1 MTKIQDQFISIG
13 LAIYNQ
19 EKNIVKCVQSILSQT
34 HVNFELLISDD
45 CSTDDTIRICEDFSK
60 KDKRVKLFK
69 QKKNLGVSDNFYFV
83 FRKSRY
89 KFFIWLSGDDYIS
102 KDYLENNINT
112 LLTNNNC
119 VFAASPNAYVD
130 ENNDLFD
137 ISSFS
142 ISGTFF
148 ERGSKFLDLCFK
160 ATGCNFAIYKK
171 EILESC
177 PDLKKRFLGHDWK
190 VISHALSKGDF
201 IRSEKGMVYLGKGG
215 ISSNPYFMEKEINN
229 FLENFFPLK
238 EFSFFFFNSFISSRK
253 ILFSEKIVLIYK
265 LFCLNIVIIINKF
278 KNILRL
284 LFVKRKDIFSPSY
297 SQNKSLILK
306 LLNFFSKKS

>member
-19 EKNIVKCVQSILSQT
+19 EKNIAKCIQSILSQT

-45 CSTDDTIRICEDFSK
+45 CSTDDTIRICNDFSK
-60 KDKRVKLFK
+60 KDKRIRLFN

-83 FRKSRY
+83 FRKSKY

-102 KDYLENNINT
+102 NDYLENNINT
-112 LLTNNNC
+112 LLANNNC

-130 ENNDLFD
+130 ENNNLFD

-142 ISGTFF
+142 ITGTFF
-148 ERGSKFLDLCFK
+148 ERGSKFLDLCLK

-201 IRSEKGMVYLGKGG
+201 IRSNKGMIYLGKGG

-238 EFSFFFFNSFISSRK
+238 EFTFFFFKSFISSRK
-253 ILFSEKIVLIYK
+253 ILYSEKIVLIYK
-265 LFCLNIVIIINKF
+265 LFCLNIVIVINKF

-284 LFVKRKDIFSPSY
+284 LFLKRKDIFSPSY

>member
-1 MTKIQDQFISIG
+1 MIKSSGQFISIG

-19 EKNIVKCVQSILSQT
+19 EKNIVKCIQSILSQT
-34 HVNFELLISDD
+34 YVNFELLISDD

-60 KDKRVKLFK
+60 RDKRIKLFK
-69 QKKNLGVSDNFYFV
+69 QKKNLGVSENFYFV

-112 LLTNNNC
+112 LLANNNC

-130 ENNDLFD
+130 ENNSLFD
-137 ISSFS
+137 ISRFS
-142 ISGTFF
+142 ITGKLF
-148 ERGSKFLDLCFK
+148 ERGSKFLYLCFK

-177 PDLKKRFLGHDWK
+177 ADLKKRFLGHDWK

-238 EFSFFFFNSFISSRK
+238 EFTFFFFNSFVSSK
-253 ILFSEKIVLIYK
+253 NILFSEKIVLFYK
-265 LFCLNIVIIINKF
+265 LFYLNIIIIINKF

-284 LFVKRKDIFSPSY
+284 LFLKRKDIFSSSY
-297 SQNKSLILK
+297 SQNKSIVLK
-306 LLNFFSKKS
+306 LFNFFLKKT